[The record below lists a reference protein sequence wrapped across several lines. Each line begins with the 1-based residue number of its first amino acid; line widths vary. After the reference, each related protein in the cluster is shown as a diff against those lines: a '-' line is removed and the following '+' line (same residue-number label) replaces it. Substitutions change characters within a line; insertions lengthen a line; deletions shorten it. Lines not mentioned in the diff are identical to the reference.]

1 MNLVTSFLGTNS
13 SRWNDRSRAGPSTL
27 LNFRRNDNK
36 RWIPIAFHVYSRY
49 FFAVIK
55 DVHPTTTT
63 CIGLPVS
70 FTTMMQRHQCAH
82 TAWLSPQQGNWVK
95 KKSTCSQKRSKPLR
109 KIQLPR
115 WKSRWSS
122 LLDRRFLFLFQWFLT
137 ISFSLFFF
145 TIYSTIHTFHS
156 IFYHFHF
163 SAPCRCSLL
172 PLIVFL
178 FHEHSLFL
186 SLSPPHST
194 SSFALSLTANLEKK
208 LHELNTIIV
217 CGPANHVLNLQ

>member
-1 MNLVTSFLGTNS
+1 MTTNDES
-13 SRWNDRSRAGPSTL
+13 PLHSMYIDA
-27 LNFRRNDNK
+27 
-36 RWIPIAFHVYSRY
+36 I

-70 FTTMMQRHQCAH
+70 FTTMMQRHQCVH
-82 TAWLSPQQGNWVK
+82 TAWLSPQQGNWVE

-137 ISFSLFFF
+137 ISFSMFFLPPTPRSTHSIPYFTIFISVHPVAVPFSLLLFF
-145 TIYSTIHTFHS
+145 YSMSTHFFFRYLLPTPPPRS
-156 IFYHFHF
+156 HFH
-163 SAPCRCSLL
+163 
-172 PLIVFL
+172 
-178 FHEHSLFL
+178 
-186 SLSPPHST
+186 
-194 SSFALSLTANLEKK
+194 
-208 LHELNTIIV
+208 
-217 CGPANHVLNLQ
+217 

>member
-1 MNLVTSFLGTNS
+1 MNLVSSFLGTNS

-137 ISFSLFFF
+137 IYFSLFFLPSTPRSTHSIPYF
-145 TIYSTIHTFHS
+145 TIFIWVHPVAVPFSLLLFFYSMSTHFFCRYLLPTPPPRS
-156 IFYHFHF
+156 HFH
-163 SAPCRCSLL
+163 
-172 PLIVFL
+172 
-178 FHEHSLFL
+178 
-186 SLSPPHST
+186 
-194 SSFALSLTANLEKK
+194 
-208 LHELNTIIV
+208 
-217 CGPANHVLNLQ
+217 

>member
-1 MNLVTSFLGTNS
+1 MNLVSSFLGTNS

-137 ISFSLFFF
+137 VSFSLFFLPPTPRSTHSIPYF
-145 TIYSTIHTFHS
+145 TIFISVHPVAVPFSLLLFFYSMSTHFFCRYLLPTPPPRS
-156 IFYHFHF
+156 HFH
-163 SAPCRCSLL
+163 
-172 PLIVFL
+172 
-178 FHEHSLFL
+178 
-186 SLSPPHST
+186 
-194 SSFALSLTANLEKK
+194 
-208 LHELNTIIV
+208 
-217 CGPANHVLNLQ
+217 

>member
-1 MNLVTSFLGTNS
+1 MNLVSSFLGTNS

-137 ISFSLFFF
+137 VSFSSFFLPPTPRSTHSIPYFTIFIWVHPVAVPFSLLLFF
-145 TIYSTIHTFHS
+145 YSMSTHFFCRYLLPTPPPRS
-156 IFYHFHF
+156 HFH
-163 SAPCRCSLL
+163 
-172 PLIVFL
+172 
-178 FHEHSLFL
+178 
-186 SLSPPHST
+186 
-194 SSFALSLTANLEKK
+194 
-208 LHELNTIIV
+208 
-217 CGPANHVLNLQ
+217 

>member
-1 MNLVTSFLGTNS
+1 MNLVSSFLGTNS

-137 ISFSLFFF
+137 ISFSMFFLPPTPRSTHSIPYFTIFISVHPVAVPFSLLLFF
-145 TIYSTIHTFHS
+145 YSMSTHFFCRYLLPTPPPRS
-156 IFYHFHF
+156 HFH
-163 SAPCRCSLL
+163 
-172 PLIVFL
+172 
-178 FHEHSLFL
+178 
-186 SLSPPHST
+186 
-194 SSFALSLTANLEKK
+194 
-208 LHELNTIIV
+208 
-217 CGPANHVLNLQ
+217 

>member
-1 MNLVTSFLGTNS
+1 MNLVSSFLGTNS

-49 FFAVIK
+49 FFSVIK

-63 CIGLPVS
+63 CIWLPVS

-82 TAWLSPQQGNWVK
+82 TVWLSPQQGNWVE

-137 ISFSLFFF
+137 VSFSLFFF
-145 TIYSTIHTFHS
+145 LPPTPRSTHS
-156 IFYHFHF
+156 IPYF
-163 SAPCRCSLL
+163 
-172 PLIVFL
+172 
-178 FHEHSLFL
+178 
-186 SLSPPHST
+186 
-194 SSFALSLTANLEKK
+194 
-208 LHELNTIIV
+208 TIFISV
-217 CGPANHVLNLQ
+217 HPVAVPF

>member
-1 MNLVTSFLGTNS
+1 MNLVSSFLGTNS

-122 LLDRRFLFLFQWFLT
+122 LLDRRFLFLFQWSLT
-137 ISFSLFFF
+137 ISFSLFFLPPTPRSTHSIPYF
-145 TIYSTIHTFHS
+145 TIFISVHPVAVPFSLLLFFYSMSTHFFCRYLLPTPPPRS
-156 IFYHFHF
+156 HFH
-163 SAPCRCSLL
+163 
-172 PLIVFL
+172 
-178 FHEHSLFL
+178 
-186 SLSPPHST
+186 
-194 SSFALSLTANLEKK
+194 
-208 LHELNTIIV
+208 
-217 CGPANHVLNLQ
+217 

>member
-1 MNLVTSFLGTNS
+1 MNLVSSFLGTNS

-36 RWIPIAFHVYSRY
+36 RRIPIAFHVYSRY

-137 ISFSLFFF
+137 ISFSLFFLPPTPRSTHSIPYF
-145 TIYSTIHTFHS
+145 TIFISVHPVAVPFSLLLFFYSMSTHFFCRYLLPTPPPRS
-156 IFYHFHF
+156 HFH
-163 SAPCRCSLL
+163 
-172 PLIVFL
+172 
-178 FHEHSLFL
+178 
-186 SLSPPHST
+186 
-194 SSFALSLTANLEKK
+194 
-208 LHELNTIIV
+208 
-217 CGPANHVLNLQ
+217 

>member
-1 MNLVTSFLGTNS
+1 MNLVSSFLGTNS
-13 SRWNDRSRAGPSTL
+13 SRWNDRSRTGPSTL

-95 KKSTCSQKRSKPLR
+95 KKSTCSQKRSKPLK

-137 ISFSLFFF
+137 ISFSLFFLPPTPRSTHSIPYF
-145 TIYSTIHTFHS
+145 TIFISVHPVAVPFSLLLFFYSMSTHFFCRYLLPTPPPRS
-156 IFYHFHF
+156 HFH
-163 SAPCRCSLL
+163 
-172 PLIVFL
+172 
-178 FHEHSLFL
+178 
-186 SLSPPHST
+186 
-194 SSFALSLTANLEKK
+194 
-208 LHELNTIIV
+208 
-217 CGPANHVLNLQ
+217 

>member
-1 MNLVTSFLGTNS
+1 MNLVSSFLGTNS

-137 ISFSLFFF
+137 ISFSLFFLPPTPRSTHSIPYF
-145 TIYSTIHTFHS
+145 TIFISVHPVAVPFSLLLFFYSMSTHFFCRYLLPTPPPRS
-156 IFYHFHF
+156 HFH
-163 SAPCRCSLL
+163 
-172 PLIVFL
+172 
-178 FHEHSLFL
+178 
-186 SLSPPHST
+186 
-194 SSFALSLTANLEKK
+194 
-208 LHELNTIIV
+208 
-217 CGPANHVLNLQ
+217 

>member
-1 MNLVTSFLGTNS
+1 MNLVSSFLGTNS

-137 ISFSLFFF
+137 ISFSLFFLPPTPPSTHSIPYF
-145 TIYSTIHTFHS
+145 TIFISVHPVAVPF
-156 IFYHFHF
+156 
-163 SAPCRCSLL
+163 SLL
-172 PLIVFL
+172 LFFYSMSTHFFVAISSPLHLLVRTFTN
-178 FHEHSLFL
+178 S
-186 SLSPPHST
+186 
-194 SSFALSLTANLEKK
+194 
-208 LHELNTIIV
+208 
-217 CGPANHVLNLQ
+217 

>member
-1 MNLVTSFLGTNS
+1 MNLVSSFLGTNS

-137 ISFSLFFF
+137 ISFSMFFLPPTPRSTHSIPYFTIFISVHPVAVPFSLLLFF
-145 TIYSTIHTFHS
+145 YSMSTHFFCRYLLPS
-156 IFYHFHF
+156 PPPRSHFH
-163 SAPCRCSLL
+163 
-172 PLIVFL
+172 
-178 FHEHSLFL
+178 
-186 SLSPPHST
+186 
-194 SSFALSLTANLEKK
+194 
-208 LHELNTIIV
+208 
-217 CGPANHVLNLQ
+217 

>member
-1 MNLVTSFLGTNS
+1 MNLVSSFLGTNS

-95 KKSTCSQKRSKPLR
+95 KKSTCSQKRSKPLK

-137 ISFSLFFF
+137 ISFSLFFLPPTPRSTHSIPYF
-145 TIYSTIHTFHS
+145 TIFISVHPVAVPFSLLLFFYSMSTHFFCRYLLPTPPPRS
-156 IFYHFHF
+156 HFH
-163 SAPCRCSLL
+163 
-172 PLIVFL
+172 
-178 FHEHSLFL
+178 
-186 SLSPPHST
+186 
-194 SSFALSLTANLEKK
+194 
-208 LHELNTIIV
+208 
-217 CGPANHVLNLQ
+217 

>member
-1 MNLVTSFLGTNS
+1 MNLVSSFLGTNS

-145 TIYSTIHTFHS
+145 YHLLHDPHIPFH
-156 IFYHFHF
+156 ILPF
-163 SAPCRCSLL
+163 SFECTL
-172 PLIVFL
+172 
-178 FHEHSLFL
+178 SLFP
-186 SLSPPHST
+186 SPSYCFSIPWALT
-194 SSFALSLTANLEKK
+194 FFVAISSP
-208 LHELNTIIV
+208 LHLLVRTFTNS
-217 CGPANHVLNLQ
+217 

>member
-1 MNLVTSFLGTNS
+1 MNLVSSFLGTNS

-36 RWIPIAFHVYSRY
+36 RWIPIAFHVYLRY

-137 ISFSLFFF
+137 VSFSLFFLPP
-145 TIYSTIHTFHS
+145 TPRSTHS
-156 IFYHFHF
+156 IQYFNIFISVHPVAVPF
-163 SAPCRCSLL
+163 SLL
-172 PLIVFL
+172 L
-178 FHEHSLFL
+178 FFYSMSTHFFCRYLL
-186 SLSPPHST
+186 PTPPPRSQFH
-194 SSFALSLTANLEKK
+194 
-208 LHELNTIIV
+208 
-217 CGPANHVLNLQ
+217 